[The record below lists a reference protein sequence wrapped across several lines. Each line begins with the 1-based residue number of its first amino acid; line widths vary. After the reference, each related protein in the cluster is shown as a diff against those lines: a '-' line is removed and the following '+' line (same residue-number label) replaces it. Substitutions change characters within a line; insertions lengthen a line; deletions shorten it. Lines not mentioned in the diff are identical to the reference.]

1 MRKHLI
7 NNWVDTPRGEEWRE
21 KFLSH
26 DFLQVQVQMQNGYFL
41 FWSVDDMNND
51 ITDTWFKQCPK
62 CITSLLWNIKN
73 SFVVLH
79 SERSL
84 VPVIRKTVYHVKLN
98 SPLVCLKVCK
108 QTLRTETFAPGVNF
122 SVDSSGSFEEN
133 RSCRCCCFCFF
144 LPSLTLSGS
153 YKLTWAVAAFG
164 KTCTRSVM
172 HKCKIMWDY
181 SVHQHHTQ
189 NSKCWHIILF
199 FSCLHYEC
207 IRI

>member
-1 MRKHLI
+1 
-7 NNWVDTPRGEEWRE
+7 
-21 KFLSH
+21 
-26 DFLQVQVQMQNGYFL
+26 MQNGYFL

-84 VPVIRKTVYHVKLN
+84 VPVIRKTVYQFN

-164 KTCTRSVM
+164 KTRTRSVM
-172 HKCKIMWDY
+172 HKMAFQLRQFIVITLSQF
-181 SVHQHHTQ
+181 SVIGVKVLFLVIIASCHF
-189 NSKCWHIILF
+189 SREVVLAVEWHF
-199 FSCLHYEC
+199 G
-207 IRI
+207 